1 MCSNQSL
8 STMTANHGWFPSQRG
23 VASAQHIFEYIR
35 KTNIN
40 SSLHDLRFGRGPVGV
55 GGGSTLLVSTPEL
68 PSGVELGW
76 HGDGAR
82 CVGGGCGHARGWAC
96 GEVPGS

>member
-1 MCSNQSL
+1 MYC
-8 STMTANHGWFPSQRG
+8 M
-23 VASAQHIFEYIR
+23 E
-35 KTNIN
+35 
-40 SSLHDLRFGRGPVGV
+40 PVWV